1 MPGQSFRGFAER
13 VALVTGGARGVSR
26 AVALQLAYEGAYVII
41 SHPPEDGES
50 ASVTDEL
57 RSLGTL
63 ANSFAADVS
72 RAPDVQR
79 LFSEIEGLYGRLDLL
94 VNSAGLSSS
103 APLAELTE
111 ELWTETLDANLKS
124 VFLCAQGAARLMRT
138 RPKAAIVNL
147 SAEMN
152 PEGHSA
158 AYAAA
163 QAGIVGLTK
172 ALAREL
178 APRIRVNCVSVRSEP
193 PEPDEIARACVYLL
207 SSDATSVTG
216 QTLCVGGQ
224 RAV

>member
-41 SHPPEDGES
+41 SHLPADDES
-50 ASVTDEL
+50 ESVTDEL

-63 ANSFAADVS
+63 AHSFAADVS
-72 RAPDVQR
+72 RFPDVRR
-79 LFSEIEGLYGRLDLL
+79 LFAEIEGLYGRLDLL
-94 VNSAGLSSS
+94 VNSAVLSSS
-103 APLAELTE
+103 AQLAELTE
-111 ELWTETLDANLKS
+111 EDWTATLDVNLKS
-124 VFLCAQGAARLMRT
+124 VFLCTQAAARLMRT

-147 SAEMN
+147 SAGTQLES
-152 PEGHSA
+152 HSA

-163 QAGIVGLTK
+163 QAGIAGLTQ

-178 APRIRVNCVSVRSEP
+178 APRVRVNCVAVQGNA

-207 SSDATSVTG
+207 SSDAAVVTG
-216 QTLCVGGQ
+216 QTLIVGS
-224 RAV
+224 